1 MMQKAPPLSGVF
13 CLFGTG
19 GRHPARWVPSRLC
32 TIGTPRQDAYKL
44 FYIYSLNPRLV
55 AGFFVCGMMGKF
67 GLTVKKIVILLLQI
81 LTVANSQIQI
91 TEAFPNL
98 YFTKPIDLQYPPDG
112 SNRLFVVAQHGY
124 IYVFE
129 NDPLVTNKTLFL
141 DISDRIVFEG
151 ERGLLGMAFHPE
163 YENNGYF
170 FVNYTAPG
178 PLRSVISRF
187 QVTSNNSDEADEES
201 EFVIIEINQPFEN
214 HNGGQIV
221 FGPDGNLY
229 IGMGDGGAGGDP
241 YGHGQNLYSLHG
253 SILRIDVDNPGGELN
268 YGIPDDNPF
277 VGTSYR
283 AEIYAYGLR
292 NPWRFSF
299 DPITNF
305 CWIADVGQDLYE
317 EIDLLEVGGNY
328 GWDIM
333 EGANCYDPAV
343 GCDTAGLILP
353 FYEYSHDVGESITG
367 GFVYRGSL
375 LPELY
380 GKYIFADF
388 EYGDVWS
395 LGYEEGI
402 PLEVSTLGDLG
413 SYSVTSFGV
422 DQHNELYICSF
433 NGMIYKFVQASSS
446 IEDGVLKPN
455 NFSLYQNHPN
465 PFNPITTIRY
475 DLPEDALVNI
485 TIYDMM
491 GRVVSNLVS
500 SQQNAGYR
508 SIQWNATN
516 NEGQPVS
523 AGLYLY
529 TIEAGQF
536 RQTKKMVLLK

>member
-1 MMQKAPPLSGVF
+1 M
-13 CLFGTG
+13 
-19 GRHPARWVPSRLC
+19 
-32 TIGTPRQDAYKL
+32 
-44 FYIYSLNPRLV
+44 
-55 AGFFVCGMMGKF
+55 
-67 GLTVKKIVILLLQI
+67 
-81 LTVANSQIQI
+81 
-91 TEAFPNL
+91 
-98 YFTKPIDLQYPPDG
+98 YFTKPTDLQYPPDG

-141 DISDRIVFEG
+141 DINDRIVFEG

-178 PLRSVISRF
+178 PLRTVVSRF
-187 QVTSNNSDEADEES
+187 QISSNNPDEADEES

-305 CWIADVGQDLYE
+305 CWIADVGQDMYE

-367 GFVYRGSL
+367 GFVYRG
-375 LPELY
+375 
-380 GKYIFADF
+380 
-388 EYGDVWS
+388 
-395 LGYEEGI
+395 
-402 PLEVSTLGDLG
+402 
-413 SYSVTSFGV
+413 
-422 DQHNELYICSF
+422 
-433 NGMIYKFVQASSS
+433 
-446 IEDGVLKPN
+446 
-455 NFSLYQNHPN
+455 
-465 PFNPITTIRY
+465 
-475 DLPEDALVNI
+475 
-485 TIYDMM
+485 
-491 GRVVSNLVS
+491 
-500 SQQNAGYR
+500 
-508 SIQWNATN
+508 
-516 NEGQPVS
+516 
-523 AGLYLY
+523 
-529 TIEAGQF
+529 
-536 RQTKKMVLLK
+536 

>member
-1 MMQKAPPLSGVF
+1 MKNF
-13 CLFGTG
+13 TLFTTSSP
-19 GRHPARWVPSRLC
+19 RHP
-32 TIGTPRQDAYKL
+32 
-44 FYIYSLNPRLV
+44 
-55 AGFFVCGMMGKF
+55 GFFVCVRMGRF

-81 LTVANSQIQI
+81 LTVAHSQIQI
-91 TEAFPNL
+91 NEAFPNL

-178 PLRSVISRF
+178 PLRTVVSRF
-187 QVTSNNSDEADEES
+187 QITSNNPDEADEES

-241 YGHGQNLYSLHG
+241 YGHGQNLYTLHG

-395 LGYEEGI
+395 LGYEEGN

-433 NGMIYKFVQASSS
+433 DGMIYKFVQTNSA
-446 IEDGVLKPN
+446 IEDGVSKPN
-455 NFSLYQNHPN
+455 KFSLYQNYPN
-465 PFNPITTIRY
+465 PFNPITTLRY

-485 TIYDMM
+485 TIYDMK
-491 GRVVSNLVS
+491 GRKISTLVS
-500 SQQNAGYR
+500 SQQTAGYK
-508 SIQWNATN
+508 SVQWNATN
-516 NEGQPVS
+516 DKGAPVS

-529 TIEAGQF
+529 MIQAGEF